1 MRGAVLAAVVAAGGT
16 VVSCQFSV
24 ASAMA
29 DAVGQVGGASSNT
42 VTKAGPKAAEVKIS
56 PGLAEAQA
64 AYRAGRFNEAE
75 ELEKKLSDGDKYSL
89 AGLVLKGKLD
99 LSAWRLKEATQ
110 TLVQARR
117 LAPTDKEAARLL
129 AEAYMRADKYHEA
142 AVAYGAAAD
151 DERSD
156 QAQSFAGEEPYHV
169 EGLGNAIRVRLLRV
183 DPVPVVAV
191 RVNGGE
197 VVYFLLDTGGGQT
210 VIDKEL
216 ARTLKLTTFGAE
228 PGTFGGGEPGGGPVT
243 PVVYARV
250 STLAIGL
257 WVLHDVPVILKS
269 VSGSGGAGN
278 SAAATGNGA
287 GGAGGESYKISGVIG
302 TELLYHFFSTVD
314 FGGRELILRRK
325 IPQVVGPL
333 RTQLEGERAAA
344 IPFRMVGDHYMLA
357 DGTVNGVGPMP
368 FFVDTGLAG
377 YGAAKIVVSDQFSVV
392 SVMPNAAAQAAGA
405 GESQG
410 NSKGEGAEKSK
421 GEAQVDAGKSTA
433 AGVTMIPFTVETLT
447 LGPLTRRNLAGIA
460 GPLPA
465 TLEKSTGV
473 KIGGLIAQ
481 AFFRPYAVTFDFEAA
496 TLWVV
501 ASGVGA
507 Q

>member
-1 MRGAVLAAVVAAGGT
+1 MGLRSLRGAVLAAVVAASALVSVGAHGQARGTGGEAGCEGGGAGGGRK
-16 VVSCQFSV
+16 SDGEGSGDKSV
-24 ASAMA
+24 GEMASA
-29 DAVGQVGGASSNT
+29 
-42 VTKAGPKAAEVKIS
+42 E
-56 PGLAEAQA
+56 A
-64 AYRAGRFNEAE
+64 AYRAGRFHEAE
-75 ELEKKLSDGDKYSL
+75 ELQKKLSDGDKYSL

-191 RVNGGE
+191 RVNGGD
-197 VVYFLLDTGGGQT
+197 VVYFLLDTGGSQT

-228 PGTFGGGEPGGGPVT
+228 PGTFGSGEPGGGPVT
-243 PVVYARV
+243 PAVYARV

-257 WVLHDVPVILKS
+257 WVLDDVPVILKS
-269 VSGSGGAGN
+269 ISGSGG
-278 SAAATGNGA
+278 SAAAGNGA

-302 TELLYHFFSTVD
+302 TQLLYHFFSTVD

-344 IPFRMVGDHYMLA
+344 IPIRMVGDHYIVA

-368 FFVDTGLAG
+368 FVVDTGLAG
-377 YGAAKIVVSDQFSVV
+377 YGSGYAFAAPVSTLRAAKIVPEVGGHSL
-392 SVMPNAAAQAAGA
+392 AACDPSGA
-405 GESQG
+405 GSE
-410 NSKGEGAEKSK
+410 EKSK
-421 GEAQVDAGKSTA
+421 GEAAKTDSGKTDS
-433 AGVTMIPFTVETLT
+433 VE
-447 LGPLTRRNLAGIA
+447 G
-460 GPLPA
+460 
-465 TLEKSTGV
+465 
-473 KIGGLIAQ
+473 
-481 AFFRPYAVTFDFEAA
+481 
-496 TLWVV
+496 
-501 ASGVGA
+501 
-507 Q
+507 